1 MKVGFIGANSRTAEA
16 ATLAV
21 HLRWPDVTPLVAT
34 TAAAGLEMVEL
45 ESPDVVLMH
54 PDFTDMTLGNTIQEM
69 RRFTNVPM
77 IVLGLEGDEMEVVT
91 SMELGADDYVRL
103 PCDLTEIMVRIWA
116 LMRRVGLRPS
126 PDSDGPMSSGRLSI
140 NPATYEVFLSERRLT
155 LTSTEFRL
163 LHLLVKNRGTVVAH
177 QTLERALWG
186 GHVDSSRLV
195 KKYVQRLR
203 RKLGDHARESA
214 WIASVHGVGYRFIGP
229 PPSTQES
236 LTPVDRQSI
245 PVRQYSTSFR

>member
-1 MKVGFIGANSRTAEA
+1 M
-16 ATLAV
+16 

-54 PDFTDMTLGNTIQEM
+54 PDFTDMTLGNTIQEL
-69 RRFTNVPM
+69 RRFTNVPLL
-77 IVLGLEGDEMEVVT
+77 VLGLEGDEMEVVT
-91 SMELGADDYVRL
+91 SLELGADDYVRL

-116 LMRRVGLRPS
+116 LLRRVGLRSS
-126 PDSDGPMSSGRLSI
+126 PESDGPLSSGRLSI
-140 NPATYEVFLSERRLT
+140 NPATYEVFLSQRRLT
-155 LTSTEFRL
+155 LTSNEFRL
-163 LHLLVKNRGTVVAH
+163 LHLLVRNRGTVVAH

-203 RKLGDHARESA
+203 RKLGDDAREPS

-229 PPSTQES
+229 PPANPER
-236 LTPVDRQSI
+236 LI
-245 PVRQYSTSFR
+245 PVGAHL